1 MTPDTFQY
9 DQWIADALSGVVKR
23 ALAAAASEGL
33 PGDHHF
39 YITFRTA
46 TPGVQMP
53 GHLKARYP
61 EDMTIVLQHQYSDLV
76 LDDVAF
82 SVTLK
87 FQGRSARL
95 TIPFAAMT
103 AFADPSVNFGLQ
115 LKPTAPAGAKTLKEA
130 DHSRAGAAPAAAAK
144 TDPSSPAADAAAED
158 KKKGEVI
165 ALDAFRKKQS

>member
-1 MTPDTFQY
+1 MTPDTLRY
-9 DQWIADALSGVVKR
+9 DQWIADALTGVVKR
-23 ALAAAASEGL
+23 ALALAASEGL

-39 YITFRTA
+39 YITFHTA
-46 TPGVQMP
+46 APGVHMP

-76 LDDVAF
+76 LDDVGF

-115 LKPTAPAGAKTLKEA
+115 LKP
-130 DHSRAGAAPAAAAK
+130 AAPATAK
-144 TDPSSPAADAAAED
+144 TVGEADGASAEVAPAATAKTASPPAADATAED

>member
-1 MTPDTFQY
+1 MTADALRY

-23 ALAAAASEGL
+23 ALALAASEGM

-39 YITFRTA
+39 YITFRTIA
-46 TPGVQMP
+46 PGVQMP
-53 GHLKARYP
+53 SHLKARYP
-61 EDMTIVLQHQYSDLV
+61 EDMTIVLQHQYSDLMV
-76 LDDVAF
+76 DDVAV

-95 TIPFAAMT
+95 SIPFAAMT

-115 LKPTAPAGAKTLKEA
+115 LKPATPAAVKTVGE
-130 DHSRAGAAPAAAAK
+130 PAAAKAK
-144 TDPSSPAADAAAED
+144 PVPVPAVKTAPPPAADAATED

-165 ALDAFRKKQS
+165 ALDAFRKKS

>member
-1 MTPDTFQY
+1 MTADALRY

-23 ALAAAASEGL
+23 ALALAASEGL

-39 YITFRTA
+39 YITFRTTA
-46 TPGVQMP
+46 PGVQMP

-61 EDMTIVLQHQYSDLV
+61 EDMTIVLQHQYSDLMV
-76 LDDVAF
+76 DDVAF

-95 TIPFAAMT
+95 AIPFAAMT

-115 LKPTAPAGAKTLKEA
+115 LKPAAPATVQTVGEAPGVKAKPVPAPAIKTAPA
-130 DHSRAGAAPAAAAK
+130 
-144 TDPSSPAADAAAED
+144 PAADDAAEE

-165 ALDAFRKKQS
+165 ALDSFRKKS

>member
-1 MTPDTFQY
+1 MTADALRY

-23 ALAAAASEGL
+23 ALALAASEGL

-39 YITFRTA
+39 YITFRTGA
-46 TPGVQMP
+46 PGVHMP
-53 GHLKARYP
+53 SHLKARYP
-61 EDMTIVLQHQYSDLV
+61 EDMTIVLQHQYSDLMV
-76 LDDVAF
+76 DDVAV

-95 TIPFAAMT
+95 SIPFAAMT

-115 LKPTAPAGAKTLKEA
+115 LKP
-130 DHSRAGAAPAAAAK
+130 AAPAAVKTVGEPRAEAK
-144 TDPSSPAADAAAED
+144 PVPAPAVKTAPPPAADAAAED

-165 ALDAFRKKQS
+165 ALDAFRKKS